1 MFLYIYSAY
10 YVQFW
15 WSIPH
20 KMIEIQDA
28 EKQAKNGQNHEIGS
42 TLCTE
47 RSGTQLFGYF
57 YITQGIKANHRK
69 K

>member
-42 TLCTE
+42 TLHTE